1 MDDSAALAREE
12 IGTAMDRIRCVYAD
26 WARNCGISCQ
36 ELRILYILRRRG
48 ACTQRDICRG
58 GYIPKQTVNNVI
70 TALERA
76 GYVTLLR
83 DGEDRRE
90 KKISLTK
97 NGLEY
102 ADRFAAPLLAAE
114 KAAFKKMGNE
124 RVLLLSELLLTF
136 GDLLDEAV
144 DRGAIGD

>member
-1 MDDSAALAREE
+1 M
-12 IGTAMDRIRCVYAD
+12 
-26 WARNCGISCQ
+26 
-36 ELRILYILRRRG
+36 
-48 ACTQRDICRG
+48 
-58 GYIPKQTVNNVI
+58 P
-70 TALERA
+70 
-76 GYVTLLR
+76 
-83 DGEDRRE
+83 RRE
-90 KKISLTK
+90 VPLFRITPAK